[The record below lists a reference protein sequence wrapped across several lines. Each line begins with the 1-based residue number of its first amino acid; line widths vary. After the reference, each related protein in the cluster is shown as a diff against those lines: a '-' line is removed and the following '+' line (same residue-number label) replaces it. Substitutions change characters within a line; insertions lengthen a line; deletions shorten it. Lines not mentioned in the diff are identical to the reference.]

1 MNQARSVFLTLLIG
15 LITLAA
21 LDIVFNQGQTL
32 ASMLHDR
39 TAVVP
44 YLDSQNL
51 VNSVPDP
58 RSVVIDTSAPP
69 TVVFT
74 QPQFVTAT
82 PPAPPV
88 VVLESPTAAAAATAV
103 PPTQQPESVI
113 DYAED
118 VLARPTRD
126 YQLTNEQLS
135 ACIQA
140 QLEERRLPPYCP
152 PNPAEY
158 AGPGR

>member
-1 MNQARSVFLTLLIG
+1 MQHAQNIFLTLLIG
-15 LITLAA
+15 LIALAG
-21 LDIVFNQGQTL
+21 LDIVFNQGQTIAAL
-32 ASMLHDR
+32 VPDR
-39 TAVVP
+39 TAVSAP
-44 YLDSQNL
+44 SILDGQNL

-58 RSVVIDTSAPP
+58 RVVIDTSAPP

-74 QPQFVTAT
+74 QPQFMTAT

-88 VVLESPTAAAAATAV
+88 VVLESPTAT
-103 PPTQQPESVI
+103 PTQQPESVI

-118 VLARPTRD
+118 NLAQPTRD
-126 YQLTNEQLS
+126 YQLTDDQLASCIAAQVEQ
-135 ACIQA
+135 
-140 QLEERRLPPYCP
+140 RRLAPYCP